1 LKKLDLGLGFEN
13 EIRGHYV
20 NAKEQKYMV
29 LSEQDFKI

>member
-13 EIRGHYV
+13 EIKRHHV

-29 LSEQDFKI
+29 LSEQDFKL